1 MATIV
6 VTAGPSEGQS
16 FPLETSRLVSVGR
29 DDQCSIQLLDE
40 QISRRHLQIRFD
52 PDEDQHYAVDMRSA
66 NGVYVNGG
74 RVTEDRPLEEGDII
88 LIGQS
93 ELRYTR
99 DEVDDID
106 MAIEQYRKKDEWK
119 RGTSF

>member
-6 VTAGPSEGQS
+6 VTAGPCEGQS
-16 FPLETSRLVSVGR
+16 FPLDVSRLVSVGR

-52 PDEDQHYAVDMRSA
+52 ADEDQHYAVDMRSA
-66 NGVYVNGG
+66 NGVFVNGG